1 MEKYT
6 EVEEDIVNYFEQRKE
21 NLNLPID
28 INFLL
33 LANSKLNKLIKFKK
47 ISDDLAFKIK
57 KNVMV
62 EINQQYFDSFDDDIK
77 EILFAQEFGRIEF
90 NSEKGTIKVSKLNFS
105 SDKGCVEK
113 YTYDNVKRAIET
125 EELYK
130 QQLKDKAKADKDAK
144 KDKSGKKKNWKK

>member
-1 MEKYT
+1 M
-6 EVEEDIVNYFEQRKE
+6 
-21 NLNLPID
+21 
-28 INFLL
+28 
-33 LANSKLNKLIKFKK
+33 
-47 ISDDLAFKIK
+47 
-57 KNVMV
+57 
-62 EINQQYFDSFDDDIK
+62 
-77 EILFAQEFGRIEF
+77 
-90 NSEKGTIKVSKLNFS
+90 SKLNFS